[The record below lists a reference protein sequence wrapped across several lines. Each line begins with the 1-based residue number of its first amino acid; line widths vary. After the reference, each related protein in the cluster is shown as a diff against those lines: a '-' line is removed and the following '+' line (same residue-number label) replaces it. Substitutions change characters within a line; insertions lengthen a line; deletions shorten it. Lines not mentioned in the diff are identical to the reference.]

1 MINIVNINGPICTI
15 YSGILSKRKLADF
28 GSLLKVTEL
37 RMWFMHALNAKQPIA
52 MRPVRATALKDTIS
66 NTPFYRVEITQH
78 ALKGQKLLAQG
89 NALGINDIQLTP
101 CKGKSFKIMAQSLS
115 KIYIHLIFHIKST
128 SPKIRE
134 NDLGRLHQY
143 IGKLV
148 KTSGCTEIKAGGIG
162 DHVHVLFILS
172 KDVTI
177 SQIVEEIKR
186 NSSRWIKDFDPVYY
200 RFFAWQGGYAAYS
213 ISQSVVDKTLQYI
226 DNQKEHHARHSFAEE
241 YKAFLDL
248 YKVEYDEKFVFRD

>member
-1 MINIVNINGPICTI
+1 MVIFVI
-15 YSGILSKRKLADF
+15 YISAFSIFISSAEGKRRSRTQAKRKQ
-28 GSLLKVTEL
+28 
-37 RMWFMHALNAKQPIA
+37 HALNQRSPAEGKGKGQKPQ
-52 MRPVRATALKDTIS
+52 K
-66 NTPFYRVEITQH
+66 QH

-89 NALGINDIQLTP
+89 SALGINDIQLTP

-186 NSSRWIKDFDPVYY
+186 NSSRWIKDLDPGYY
-200 RFFAWQGGYAAYS
+200 HFFAWQGGYAAYS

-226 DNQKEHHARHSFAEE
+226 DNQKEHHTKHSFAEE
-241 YKAFLDL
+241 YRAFLEL
-248 YKVEYDEKFVFRD
+248 YNVEYNEKFVFRD

>member
-1 MINIVNINGPICTI
+1 
-15 YSGILSKRKLADF
+15 
-28 GSLLKVTEL
+28 
-37 RMWFMHALNAKQPIA
+37 
-52 MRPVRATALKDTIS
+52 
-66 NTPFYRVEITQH
+66 
-78 ALKGQKLLAQG
+78 
-89 NALGINDIQLTP
+89 
-101 CKGKSFKIMAQSLS
+101 MAQSLS

-226 DNQKEHHARHSFAEE
+226 ANQKEHHPKHSFAEE

>member
-1 MINIVNINGPICTI
+1 M
-15 YSGILSKRKLADF
+15 
-28 GSLLKVTEL
+28 TEL
-37 RMWFMHALNAKQPIA
+37 SHVVQVRAEAPHALQ
-52 MRPVRATALKDTIS
+52 
-66 NTPFYRVEITQH
+66 
-78 ALKGQKLLAQG
+78 GQKLLAQG
-89 NALGINDIQLTP
+89 NALGIMIYKPTP

-115 KIYIHLIFHIKST
+115 KIYIHLIFHIKTT

-134 NDLGRLHQY
+134 NDLERLHNY

-148 KTSGCTEIKAGGIG
+148 KTTGCAEIKAGGVG

-186 NSSRWIKDFDPVYY
+186 NSSRWIKNLDPVYY
-200 RFFAWQGGYAAYS
+200 HFFAWQGGYAAYS

-226 DNQKEHHARHSFAEE
+226 ANQKEHHTKHSFAEE
-241 YKAFLDL
+241 YRAFLKL
-248 YKVEYDEKFVFRD
+248 YNVEYDENFVFRD

>member
-1 MINIVNINGPICTI
+1 MIQ
-15 YSGILSKRKLADF
+15 L
-28 GSLLKVTEL
+28 
-37 RMWFMHALNAKQPIA
+37 
-52 MRPVRATALKDTIS
+52 
-66 NTPFYRVEITQH
+66 RVEAPKKPKQH

-89 NALGINDIQLTP
+89 NALGIMIYKLTP

-115 KIYIHLIFHIKST
+115 KIYIHLIFHIKTT

-134 NDLGRLHQY
+134 NDLERLHNY

-148 KTSGCTEIKAGGIG
+148 KTTGCVEIKAGGIG

-186 NSSRWIKDFDPVYY
+186 NSSRWIKNLDSVYY
-200 RFFAWQGGYAAYS
+200 HFFAWQGGYAAYS

-226 DNQKEHHARHSFAEE
+226 ANQKEHHTKHSFAEE
-241 YKAFLDL
+241 YRAFLKL
-248 YKVEYDEKFVFRD
+248 YNVEYDENFVFRD

>member
-1 MINIVNINGPICTI
+1 
-15 YSGILSKRKLADF
+15 
-28 GSLLKVTEL
+28 
-37 RMWFMHALNAKQPIA
+37 
-52 MRPVRATALKDTIS
+52 
-66 NTPFYRVEITQH
+66 
-78 ALKGQKLLAQG
+78 
-89 NALGINDIQLTP
+89 
-101 CKGKSFKIMAQSLS
+101 MAQSLS

-128 SPKIRE
+128 SPQIRE
-134 NDLGRLHQY
+134 IDLERLHLY

-148 KTSGCTEIKAGGIG
+148 KTAGCTEIKAGGIG

-186 NSSRWIKDFDPVYY
+186 NSSRWIKDLDPVYY

-226 DNQKEHHARHSFAEE
+226 DNQKEHHTKHSFAEE

>member
-1 MINIVNINGPICTI
+1 MIQ
-15 YSGILSKRKLADF
+15 L
-28 GSLLKVTEL
+28 
-37 RMWFMHALNAKQPIA
+37 
-52 MRPVRATALKDTIS
+52 
-66 NTPFYRVEITQH
+66 RVEAPKKPKQH

-89 NALGINDIQLTP
+89 NALGIMIYKPTP

-115 KIYIHLIFHIKST
+115 KIYIHLIFHIKTT

-134 NDLGRLHQY
+134 NDLERLHNY

-148 KTSGCTEIKAGGIG
+148 KTTGCAEIKAGGVG

-186 NSSRWIKDFDPVYY
+186 NSSRWIKNLDPVYY
-200 RFFAWQGGYAAYS
+200 HFFAWQGGYAAYS

-226 DNQKEHHARHSFAEE
+226 ANQKEHHTKHSFAEE
-241 YKAFLDL
+241 YRAFLKL
-248 YKVEYDEKFVFRD
+248 YNVEYDENFVFRD

>member
-1 MINIVNINGPICTI
+1 M
-15 YSGILSKRKLADF
+15 S
-28 GSLLKVTEL
+28 
-37 RMWFMHALNAKQPIA
+37 NAPCKGNSF
-52 MRPVRATALKDTIS
+52 KDTIS
-66 NTPFYRVEITQH
+66 NTPFFTVEISQH

-115 KIYIHLIFHIKST
+115 KIYIHLIFHTKST